1 MLEGDDILG
10 KIVRVVLCDRRV
22 IEGMLLCMDR
32 HLNLAIGDAI
42 VSAAFA
48 DAADAD
54 DKSYILIYLYI
65 TIYHRNTMIYL
76 RIVVRTDL

>member
-1 MLEGDDILG
+1 MMLEGDDILG

-42 VSAAFA
+42 VSAAVA
-48 DAADAD
+48 NAADVD
-54 DKSYILIYLYI
+54 DKSYKLYTYI
-65 TIYHRNTMIYL
+65 SRYII
-76 RIVVRTDL
+76 IGIP

>member
-10 KIVRVVLCDRRV
+10 KVVRVVLCDRRV

-32 HLNLAIGDAI
+32 HLNLAIGDAM
-42 VSAAFA
+42 VSAAV
-48 DAADAD
+48 ADAD
-54 DKSYILIYLYI
+54 ESYKLYLYI

-76 RIVVRTDL
+76 RIVVRID